1 VPDYATHHQANL
13 QDKGPFYWMLIG
25 LTLDV
30 QQVDWIFYVLNWT
43 GGGFF
48 MFGFFLDSSSLDL
61 DINPLPGLATRRTLC
76 FDMQL
81 KTCMS

>member
-1 VPDYATHHQANL
+1 
-13 QDKGPFYWMLIG
+13 MLIG

-61 DINPLPGLATRRTLC
+61 DINPLPG
-76 FDMQL
+76 
-81 KTCMS
+81 